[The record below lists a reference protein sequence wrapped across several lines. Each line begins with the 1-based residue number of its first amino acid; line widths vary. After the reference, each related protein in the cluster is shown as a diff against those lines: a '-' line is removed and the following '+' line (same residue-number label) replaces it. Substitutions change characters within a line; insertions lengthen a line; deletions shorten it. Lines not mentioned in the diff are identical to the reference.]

1 VRKITS
7 FLGEKSTNRLEDER
21 RKRDL
26 RLKDVAKDLGIVP
39 QLLNAIEK
47 NRRSISS
54 QLALKIID
62 YYSKQVE
69 YFFVAIRFETR
80 SSKNE

>member
-1 VRKITS
+1 MRKITS
-7 FLGEKSTNRLEDER
+7 FLGEKSTNGLEDER

-54 QLALKIID
+54 QLALKIAD
-62 YYSKQVE
+62 YYSKPVE